1 MKIILAAALLA
12 LPLAACNQTAGGPP
26 PVEAAAA
33 PRPSSPGSAA
43 PLARMTPRERAAYA
57 RASAEQT
64 RMQACAEATQQAAN
78 TAVGTAIL
86 GGALDVAGAGMW
98 GRAGWVTSAAGSA
111 IADTGAVMAEQRMNQ
126 AVARGEC

>member
-1 MKIILAAALLA
+1 MKTSIAAALLA

-26 PVEAAAA
+26 ALEVAAA
-33 PRPSSPGSAA
+33 PRPAA
-43 PLARMTPRERAAYA
+43 PLGRMSPRERAAYA

-64 RMQACAEATQQAAN
+64 RARACAEATREAAN

-98 GRAGWVTSAAGSA
+98 GRAGWVTSAAGNA
-111 IADTGAVMAEQRMNQ
+111 IADTGAVAAEARMNQ

>member
-1 MKIILAAALLA
+1 MKAIIAAALA

-26 PVEAAAA
+26 AIEVAAS
-33 PRPSSPGSAA
+33 PRPAA
-43 PLARMTPRERAAYA
+43 PLARMSARERAAYA
-57 RASAEQT
+57 QASAERN
-64 RMQACAEATQQAAN
+64 RMQACAEATREATN

-98 GRAGWVTSAAGSA
+98 GRAGWVTSAAGNA
-111 IADTGAVMAEQRMNQ
+111 IQDTGALAAESRMNQ